1 MKRSLKNLKIVLAV
15 FTMSLAVMN
24 TATAQCTAVTKDAI
38 KKLTVYTHTGQTN
51 SAAISGGNKVEM
63 HLSFYKGLNYKLQ
76 FGADAALGQY
86 KFRILDENKKE
97 LYKFDGGSQADYFTF
112 FSNCSQELII
122 EISAVDNTKKGCVA
136 VVVGMQAPKTG
147 NNSIRNL

>member
-1 MKRSLKNLKIVLAV
+1 MSFAVL
-15 FTMSLAVMN
+15 N
-24 TATAQCTAVTKDAI
+24 TATAQCSSVAKDAI

-51 SAAISGGNKVEM
+51 STTISEGNKVEM

-86 KFRILDENKKE
+86 TFRILDENKKE

-122 EISAVDNTKKGCVA
+122 EISAADNTKKGCVA
-136 VVVGMQAPKTG
+136 VVVGMQAPKNS

>member
-1 MKRSLKNLKIVLAV
+1 MNLLIKNMKTVLAV
-15 FTMSLAVMN
+15 FALSFTLISAGN
-24 TATAQCTAVTKDAI
+24 AQCSAVTKEAI

-51 SAAISGGNKVEM
+51 SAAISAGNKIEM

-86 KFRILDENKKE
+86 NFRILDENKKE
-97 LYKFDGGSQADYFTF
+97 LYKYDGNNQADYFTF
-112 FSNCSQELII
+112 FSNSSQELIV
-122 EISAVDNTKKGCVA
+122 EISANDNTKKGCVT
-136 VVVGMQAPKTG
+136 VVVGMQAPAKS